1 MFTHSIDSVSMFIEL
16 LFVSCDVLLGL
27 SYLKKIKVM
36 YMHKLNIMWKWSDT
50 RFQSKFP
57 LNFIDLVSHCFL
69 FKSSREEVALPQF
82 D

>member
-1 MFTHSIDSVSMFIEL
+1 MNQ
-16 LFVSCDVLLGL
+16 
-27 SYLKKIKVM
+27 K
-36 YMHKLNIMWKWSDT
+36 MWKWSDT

-57 LNFIDLVSHCFL
+57 LNFIDLVSRCFL

>member
-27 SYLKKIKVM
+27 SYLKKIKTM
-36 YMHKLNIMWKWSDT
+36 YMHESNIMWKWSDT

-57 LNFIDLVSHCFL
+57 LSFIDLVLHCFH
-69 FKSSREEVALPQF
+69 FKSSREEVALPLF